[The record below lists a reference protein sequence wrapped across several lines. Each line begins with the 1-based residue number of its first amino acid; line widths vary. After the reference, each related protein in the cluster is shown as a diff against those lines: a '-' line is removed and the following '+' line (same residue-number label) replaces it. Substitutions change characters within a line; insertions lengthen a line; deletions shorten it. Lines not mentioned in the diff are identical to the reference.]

1 MNWFDIIKI
10 RFDRNMSP
18 RAAAYSPP
26 DDEIYLGPK
35 FDFDSALRSI
45 IHEETHRG
53 QMMGGTQGDFR
64 ASISLGNLKALA
76 DKYEKDRENIE
87 ELISAANSFKDR
99 YLREWLEES
108 LVLEI
113 QAYRTEAPNE
123 PLRFGPINSVID
135 RLTGLERNAPKGIA
149 ISQDT
154 DLEYDYNDIVDDIV
168 SEGKQ
173 MAKELEERRKKRS
186 MELEERKRRDS

>member
-1 MNWFDIIKI
+1 MDWFDIIKI
-10 RFDRNMSP
+10 RFDRNMPPQS
-18 RAAAYSPP
+18 AAYNPA

-53 QMMGGTQGDFR
+53 QLMGATQGDFR
-64 ASISLGNLKALA
+64 ATISLSDLKILA
-76 DKYEKDRENIE
+76 EKYEEDRENIE

-123 PLRFGPINSVID
+123 LLRFGPINSVID
-135 RLTGLERNAPKGIA
+135 RLTGLERNTPDGLI
-149 ISQDT
+149 ISQST
-154 DLEYDYNDIVDDIV
+154 DLEYDYNDIVDDMV

-173 MAKELEERRKKRS
+173 MAKELEERRKRMS
-186 MELEERKRRDS
+186 GE

>member
-108 LVLEI
+108 LV
-113 QAYRTEAPNE
+113 
-123 PLRFGPINSVID
+123 